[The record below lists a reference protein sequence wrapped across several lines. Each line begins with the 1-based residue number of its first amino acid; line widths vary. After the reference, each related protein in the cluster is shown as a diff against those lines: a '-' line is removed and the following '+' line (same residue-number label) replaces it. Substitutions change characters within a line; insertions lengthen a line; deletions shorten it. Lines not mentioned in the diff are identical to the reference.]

1 MIFFNIFRV
10 KELTMDYD
18 DLTALQNQVSQEP
31 MPPYGLKTSMCQ
43 LDTSNP
49 ERWIFRKSIIF
60 KMMIIAVAICS
71 VMLITSWLMG
81 RKYLSELW
89 G

>member
-1 MIFFNIFRV
+1 
-10 KELTMDYD
+10 MDYD

-31 MPPYGLKTSMCQ
+31 MPSYELKASMVQ

-60 KMMIIAVAICS
+60 
-71 VMLITSWLMG
+71 
-81 RKYLSELW
+81 
-89 G
+89 